1 MNLNFKKTES
11 TRFILP
17 MIHPEL
23 NAEFF
28 ITDNF
33 INCFAYDAN
42 KPHLNNVIFLVYKYN
57 NSYAFIQHEK
67 KLVKFDTY
75 LTDYDYEDSGQTIYA
90 FKTEPQLQTDRE
102 KILSGLY
109 SQLNSEYKYRL
120 LRFWN
125 VGINSNFFGL
135 LYNTPIIKQYWS
147 NKGIEP
153 NTVCVEGEYW
163 NKPIIEEESIKLLK
177 E

>member
-1 MNLNFKKTES
+1 MV
-11 TRFILP
+11 
-17 MIHPEL
+17 HPDL

-33 INCFAYDAN
+33 VNCFAHDEN
-42 KPHLNNVIFLVYKYN
+42 KPHLNNVIFLVYKYT

-67 KLVKFDTY
+67 MLVKFDSY
-75 LTDYDYEDSGQTIYA
+75 LTDYDYDVTGQTIYA
-90 FKTEPQLQTDRE
+90 FKTDPQLRANRE

-109 SQLNSEYKYRL
+109 SQISSDYKYRL

-125 VGINSNFFGL
+125 VGTMSNFFGL
-135 LYNTPIIKQYWS
+135 LYHSPLIKKYWEDKRLNPS
-147 NKGIEP
+147 EF
-153 NTVCVEGEYW
+153 CAEGEYW
-163 NKPIIEEESIKLLK
+163 NKPILQSESIQLLK